1 MANFIT
7 EFTLGDG
14 QGAEEM
20 RQWNIYTEK
29 SSNRRAGGADVVIQ
43 TPEGDKIKCMIL
55 LDFPITNN
63 ETEYKALVARLNLAM
78 AAGTENVVVHCD
90 SQVVTSQI
98 NGDYQCK
105 NEKIKRYLEEVKNRI
120 GSLKV
125 RFVQIPKGE
134 KRMCQPSSK
143 SGLDR
148 IYACP

>member
-1 MANFIT
+1 MANFIA

-20 RQWNIYTEK
+20 RQWNIYTDE

-43 TPEGDKIKCMIL
+43 TPEGDKIECMIL
-55 LDFPITNN
+55 LDFPMINN
-63 ETEYKALVARLNLAM
+63 EIEYEALVVRLDLAM
-78 AAGTENVVVHCD
+78 AAGIENVVVHCD

-105 NEKIKRYLEEVKNRI
+105 NEKMKRYLEKVKNRI
-120 GSLKV
+120 DSLKV
-125 RFVQIPKGE
+125 RFVQIPRGE
-134 KRMCQPSSK
+134 KRLCQPSNK